1 MEDQERKLLDLYV
14 RRMDDG
20 SRRYIIF
27 DHESWIP
34 YFYDSDRSS
43 VLRLYMEPDESCV
56 ITSNTIDRYTN
67 KNSYEKIISLGLNQ
81 NHASFITEHCKI
93 CNMDEFKSDMH
104 KVLKY
109 VSFNNYNKNTINMA
123 HKLERVISFV
133 KE

>member
-1 MEDQERKLLDLYV
+1 MEDRERKLLDLYV

-56 ITSNTIDRYTN
+56 ITSGTIDRYTS
-67 KNSYEKIISLGLNQ
+67 KNSYEKILSLGLNQ
-81 NHASFITEHCKI
+81 YLASFITEHCEINDKI
-93 CNMDEFKSDMH
+93 QFKSDMR
-104 KVLKY
+104 KVLTY
-109 VSFNNYNKNTINMA
+109 LSFNNYNKNIINMA
-123 HKLERVISFV
+123 HKLERVITFI
-133 KE
+133 K